1 MKILDISLLLG
12 AATAVLA
19 IAPIPAP
26 VKAQDYP
33 AISAG
38 HRDWT
43 LRQRE
48 DWLRQKIDA
57 SRDNG
62 ALTHEEYDRAKDA
75 LHDIRSHED
84 ALRDHQDGLLTPAQT
99 EMLEARLD
107 RVADRIHLADATALA
122 LPW

>member
-1 MKILDISLLLG
+1 MSLLLG

-19 IAPIPAP
+19 IAPAPAP
-26 VKAQDYP
+26 VMAQDTP
-33 AISAG
+33 AMSAD

-48 DWLRQKIDA
+48 DWLHQKIDA
-57 SRDNG
+57 SRDAG
-62 ALTHEEYDRAKDA
+62 ALSHEEYDRVNDA

-84 ALRDHQDGLLTPAQT
+84 TLRDHQSGQLTPAQT
-99 EMLEARLD
+99 EMLETRLD
-107 RVADRIHLADATALA
+107 RVANRIHLANATALA